1 MSAPMEHNFAFD
13 SQYDSPEELVAGVWM
28 EVLGLDSVDATE
40 SIFDLGGTSIQAE
53 QIAARLMDTVMTE
66 ISGVDVLRTGTV
78 QEMARLLRERL
89 AGAEP

>member
-1 MSAPMEHNFAFD
+1 MEHNFAFD
-13 SQYDSPEELVAGVWM
+13 SPHDSPEELVAGIWM

-66 ISGVDVLRTGTV
+66 ISGADVLRTGTV

-89 AGAEP
+89 AGTEP